1 MEKELQK
8 KIAWFEQRY
17 AEQSKIVENIE
28 NDRKLNRSTS
38 ALKQLK
44 DAKKEKLRLKDN
56 IEWLKKIENQLPK
69 N

>member
-8 KIAWFEQRY
+8 KIAWFEQRH

-28 NDRKLNRSTS
+28 NDCKLNRSTS

>member
-1 MEKELQK
+1 MEKELQR
-8 KIAWFEQRY
+8 KIAWFEQRH

-28 NDRKLNRSTS
+28 NDRKLNRSTN